1 PLQLRQIAR
10 AEMKQAMRG
19 WYAAGASARYRL
31 KVVISTALA
40 WETCVLT
47 LDSHSSVQ
55 RSARTGQ
62 RQIALGARSGQHCSG
77 LLSKVVMEGGGGGGS
92 FGWSSGCCGWLPQPA
107 GEVSDVVSRHPPPE
121 GT

>member
-1 PLQLRQIAR
+1 
-10 AEMKQAMRG
+10 MRG

-77 LLSKVVMEGGGGGGS
+77 LLSKVVMEVGGGVGS